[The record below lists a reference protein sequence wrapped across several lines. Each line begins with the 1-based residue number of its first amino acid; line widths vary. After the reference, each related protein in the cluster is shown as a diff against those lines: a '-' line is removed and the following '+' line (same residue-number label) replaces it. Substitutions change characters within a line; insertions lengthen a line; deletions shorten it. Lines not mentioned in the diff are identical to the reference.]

1 MKMKTETIL
10 NNLLKVKNDPFKYM
24 DVLENTI
31 NELKIDIYNESMG
44 LKNRK
49 QDPQKKALKFLND
62 NKKRFSGGRSCLAYA
77 YQTNINGND
86 VQVFTDS
93 YIAFILKTFYKLPL
107 WDEKKE
113 KKNYVDISR
122 VLPNKSY
129 GEIVGFNFKDLLA
142 KLKAKQIEEK
152 DGMKIIELKSES
164 YKCFFSA
171 DNLKKICDILGT
183 ADLTMYLYGTLKVAL
198 IVDEKTDNQ
207 AVITPIRKYC

>member
-1 MKMKTETIL
+1 MKIETIL
-10 NNLLKVKNDPFKYM
+10 NNLLKVKGDPFKYM
-24 DVLENTI
+24 DVLESTI

-49 QDPQKKALKFLND
+49 NDPQKKALKFLND
-62 NKKRFSGGRSCLAYA
+62 NKKRFSGSRSCLAYA
-77 YQTNINGND
+77 CNTVINGND

-107 WDEKKE
+107 WDNEKE
-113 KKNYVDISR
+113 KNKYPQIER

-129 GEIVGFNFKDLLA
+129 GEIAKFSFKELTA

-152 DGMKIIELKSES
+152 DGTKIIELNSEN
-164 YKCFFSA
+164 YKCCFNA
-171 DNLKKICDILGT
+171 DNLKKISDILGT
-183 ADLTMYLYGTLKVAL
+183 TDLTMYLYGTLKAAL

-207 AVITPIRKYC
+207 AVIVPIRKYC

>member
-1 MKMKTETIL
+1 MKTETIL
-10 NNLLKVKNDPFKYM
+10 NKLLKLKENPLNAEL
-24 DVLENTI
+24 LENVI
-31 NELKIDIYNESMG
+31 NELKIDVYNENMG

-62 NKKRFSGGRSCLAYA
+62 NKKRFSGSRSCLTYA
-77 YQTNINGND
+77 YQTIINGKE

-93 YIAFILKTFYKLPL
+93 YVAFILTTFYALPL

-113 KKNYVDISR
+113 KKSYVDISR

-129 GEIVGFNFKDLLA
+129 GEIVDFSFKDLLA

-152 DGMKIIELKSES
+152 DGTKLIEINSDS
-164 YKCFFSA
+164 YKCYFDA

-183 ADLTMYLYGTLKVAL
+183 TELVMRLYGEMKAAL

-207 AVITPIRKYC
+207 AIIAPIRKYC

>member
-10 NNLLKVKNDPFKYM
+10 NNLLKVKNNPFKYM

-62 NKKRFSGGRSCLAYA
+62 NKKRFSGGRPCLAYA
-77 YQTNINGND
+77 YQTNINGDD

-113 KKNYVDISR
+113 
-122 VLPNKSY
+122 NKSY
-129 GEIVGFNFKDLLA
+129 GEIVDFNFKDLLA

-152 DGMKIIELKSES
+152 DGAKLIELNSDS
-164 YKCFFSA
+164 YKCFFNA

-183 ADLTMYLYGTLKVAL
+183 TELVMRLYGELKPAL
-198 IVDEKTDNQ
+198 IIDEKNDNQ
-207 AVITPIRKYC
+207 AIITPVRKYC

>member
-1 MKMKTETIL
+1 MKTETIL
-10 NNLLKVKNDPFKYM
+10 NKLLKLKENPLNAEL
-24 DVLENTI
+24 LENVI
-31 NELKIDIYNESMG
+31 NELKIDVYNENMG

-62 NKKRFSGGRSCLAYA
+62 NKKRFSGSRSCLTYA
-77 YQTNINGND
+77 YQTIINGKE

-93 YIAFILKTFYKLPL
+93 YVAFILTTFYALPL

-113 KKNYVDISR
+113 KKSYVDISR

-129 GEIVGFNFKDLLA
+129 GEIVDFSFKDLLA

-152 DGMKIIELKSES
+152 DGTKLIEINSDS
-164 YKCFFSA
+164 YKCYFDA

-183 ADLTMYLYGTLKVAL
+183 TELVMRLYGEMKVAL

-207 AVITPIRKYC
+207 AIIAPIRKYC

>member
-1 MKMKTETIL
+1 MKTETIL
-10 NNLLKVKNDPFKYM
+10 NNLLKVKDNPFKYM

-31 NELKIDIYNESMG
+31 NELKIDIYNESIG

-107 WDEKKE
+107 FDEKKE
-113 KKNYVDISR
+113 KKSYVDIYR

-129 GEIVGFNFKDLLA
+129 GEIVDFNFKDLLA

-152 DGMKIIELKSES
+152 GGVKLIELKSES
-164 YKCFFSA
+164 YRCFFNA

-183 ADLTMYLYGTLKVAL
+183 TELVMRLYGEMKAAL
-198 IVDEKTDNQ
+198 IIDEKTDNQ
-207 AVITPIRKYC
+207 AVIVPIRKYC

>member
-1 MKMKTETIL
+1 MKTETIL
-10 NNLLKVKNDPFKYM
+10 NNLLKVKDNPLKYM

-31 NELKIDIYNESMG
+31 NELKIDIYNENMG

-77 YQTNINGND
+77 CQTIINGKE

-107 WDEKKE
+107 WDEE
-113 KKNYVDISR
+113 NGSYPQIER
-122 VLPNKSY
+122 VLPDKSY
-129 GEIVGFNFKDLLA
+129 GEIVNINFKDLLA

-164 YKCFFSA
+164 YKCFFNA
-171 DNLKKICDILGT
+171 DNLKKVCDILGT
-183 ADLTMYLYGTLKVAL
+183 TDLVIRLYGELKPAL
-198 IVDEKTDNQ
+198 IIDEKTDNQ
-207 AVITPIRKYC
+207 AVVTPIRSYC

>member
-1 MKMKTETIL
+1 MKTETIL
-10 NNLLKVKNDPFKYM
+10 NNLLKVKDNPFKYM

-31 NELKIDIYNESMG
+31 NELKIDVYNESMG

-77 YQTNINGND
+77 YETNINGND

-93 YIAFILKTFYKLPL
+93 YIAFILKTFYNLPL
-107 WDEKKE
+107 WNEEKE
-113 KKNYVDISR
+113 KKSYVDISR

-129 GEIVGFNFKDLLA
+129 GEIAKFSFKELAA

-152 DGMKIIELKSES
+152 DGTKLIELNSDS
-164 YKCFFSA
+164 YKCCFNA
-171 DNLKKICDILGT
+171 DNLKKISDILGT
-183 ADLTMYLYGTLKVAL
+183 TDLVIRLYGGLKPAL
-198 IVDEKTDNQ
+198 IIDEKNDNQ
-207 AVITPIRKYC
+207 AVIVPIRKYC

>member
-10 NNLLKVKNDPFKYM
+10 NNLLKVKDNPFKYM

-31 NELKIDIYNESMG
+31 NELKIDIYNESIG

-62 NKKRFSGGRSCLAYA
+62 NKKRFSGCRSCLAYA
-77 YQTNINGND
+77 YQTSINGND

-113 KKNYVDISR
+113 NKSYVDISR

-129 GEIVGFNFKDLLA
+129 GEIVDFNFKDLLA

-152 DGMKIIELKSES
+152 DGNKLIEIKSDS
-164 YKCFFSA
+164 YKCCFNA

-183 ADLTMYLYGTLKVAL
+183 TELAMYLYGEMKVAL
-198 IVDEKTDNQ
+198 IVDKKTDNQ
-207 AVITPIRKYC
+207 AIIVPVRSYC

>member
-1 MKMKTETIL
+1 MKTETIL
-10 NNLLKVKNDPFKYM
+10 NNLLKVKDNPFKYM

-31 NELKIDIYNESMG
+31 NELKIDIYNENMG

-62 NKKRFSGGRSCLAYA
+62 NKKRFSSCRSCLSYA

-93 YIAFILKTFYKLPL
+93 YIAFILKTFYNLPL
-107 WDEKKE
+107 WDD
-113 KKNYVDISR
+113 KNGSYPQIER
-122 VLPNKSY
+122 LLPDKNY
-129 GEIVGFNFKDLLA
+129 GEIVNVNFKDLLA

-152 DGMKIIELKSES
+152 DGMKIIELKSKNYE
-164 YKCFFSA
+164 CLFNA

-183 ADLTMYLYGTLKVAL
+183 TELTMYLYGTLEAAL

-207 AVITPIRKYC
+207 AVIVPIRSYC

>member
-1 MKMKTETIL
+1 MKTETIL
-10 NNLLKVKNDPFKYM
+10 NNLLKVKDNPFKYM

-31 NELKIDIYNESMG
+31 NELKIDIYNESIG

-62 NKKRFSGGRSCLAYA
+62 NKKRFSGCRSCLAYA
-77 YQTNINGND
+77 CQTNINGND

-107 WDEKKE
+107 WDNEKE
-113 KKNYVDISR
+113 KNKYPQIER

-129 GEIVGFNFKDLLA
+129 GEVVKFDFKDLLA

-152 DGMKIIELKSES
+152 DGLKIIELKSES
-164 YKCFFSA
+164 YRCFFNA

-183 ADLTMYLYGTLKVAL
+183 TGLVIRLYGEMKAAL
-198 IVDEKTDNQ
+198 IIDEKTDNQ
-207 AVITPIRKYC
+207 AVIVPIRSYC

>member
-1 MKMKTETIL
+1 MKTETIL
-10 NNLLKVKNDPFKYM
+10 NKLLKLKENPFNAEL
-24 DVLENTI
+24 LENVI
-31 NELKIDIYNESMG
+31 NELKIDVYNENMG

-62 NKKRFSGGRSCLAYA
+62 NKKRFSGSRSCLTYA
-77 YQTNINGND
+77 YQTIINGKE

-93 YIAFILKTFYKLPL
+93 YVAFILTTFYALPL

-113 KKNYVDISR
+113 KKSYVDISR
-122 VLPNKSY
+122 LLPNKSY
-129 GEIVGFNFKDLLA
+129 GEIVDFSFKDLLA

-152 DGMKIIELKSES
+152 DGTKLIEINSDS
-164 YKCFFSA
+164 YKCYFDA

-183 ADLTMYLYGTLKVAL
+183 TELVMRLYGKMKVAL

-207 AVITPIRKYC
+207 AIIAPIRKYC

>member
-10 NNLLKVKNDPFKYM
+10 NNLLKVKDNPFKYM
-24 DVLENTI
+24 DVLEKTI
-31 NELKIDIYNESMG
+31 NELKIDIYNENMG

-113 KKNYVDISR
+113 KKSYVDISR
-122 VLPNKSY
+122 ILPNKSY
-129 GEIVGFNFKDLLA
+129 GEIAAFNFKDLLA

-152 DGMKIIELKSES
+152 DGTKLIEINSDS
-164 YKCFFSA
+164 YKCHFNA
-171 DNLKKICDILGT
+171 DDLKKISDILGT
-183 ADLTMYLYGTLKVAL
+183 TDLTMYLYGTLKAAL
-198 IVDEKTDNQ
+198 IVDKKTDNQ
-207 AVITPIRKYC
+207 AIITPIRKYC

>member
-1 MKMKTETIL
+1 MKTETIL
-10 NNLLKVKNDPFKYM
+10 NNLLKVKDNPFKYM

-49 QDPQKKALKFLND
+49 QDSQKKALKFLND

-107 WDEKKE
+107 WDNEKE
-113 KKNYVDISR
+113 KNKYPQIER
-122 VLPNKSY
+122 VLPDKSY
-129 GEIVGFNFKDLLA
+129 GEIVDFNFKDLLA

-152 DGMKIIELKSES
+152 KGTKLIEINSDS
-164 YKCFFSA
+164 YKCYFNA
-171 DNLKKICDILGT
+171 DNLKKVCDILGT
-183 ADLTMYLYGTLKVAL
+183 TELVMRLYGEMKVAL
-198 IVDEKTDNQ
+198 IIDEKTDNQ